1 MSEDK
6 KRLGNKSASTKQEN
20 GRLIDINQIRSQ
32 LLDETVEAAPQ
43 VAKTAVWR
51 NTLIDLNLKKVFV
64 RSMIAFFILVLV
76 AQWSYG
82 RYIYQVTQEEG
93 PVPITVAVEQLGTDL
108 PAPPEAPPAPR

>member
-1 MSEDK
+1 MSENR
-6 KRLGNKSASTKQEN
+6 KRIGSRKAAAKPDN
-20 GRLIDINQIRSQ
+20 GRLTDINQIRSQ

-51 NTLIDLNLKKVFV
+51 NTLADLNLKKVFV
-64 RSMIAFFILVLV
+64 RSMIVFFILVLV

>member
-1 MSEDK
+1 MTENRKRFANK
-6 KRLGNKSASTKQEN
+6 KRSAKPEN
-20 GRLIDINQIRSQ
+20 GRLTDINQIRSQ

-43 VAKTAVWR
+43 VAKATVWR
-51 NTLIDLNLKKVFV
+51 NTLADLNLKKVFV
-64 RSMIAFFILVLV
+64 RSLIVFFILVLV

-108 PAPPEAPPAPR
+108 PALPEAPPAPR